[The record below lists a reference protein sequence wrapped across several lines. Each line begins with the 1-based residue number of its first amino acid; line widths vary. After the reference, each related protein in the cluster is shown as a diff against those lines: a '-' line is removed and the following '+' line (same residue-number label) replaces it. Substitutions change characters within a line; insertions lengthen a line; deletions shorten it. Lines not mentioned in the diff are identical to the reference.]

1 MLDMTPAKDK
11 TWHVYSNYVG
21 GEALYSIGRKRFEN
35 QPLHSGNIEKAY
47 DGKYFTDRK
56 EAEALRDELN
66 RQQKGEANGEEKA
79 SN

>member
-35 QPLHSGNIEKAY
+35 QPLHSGNIEKAF
-47 DGKYFTDRK
+47 DGKYFTDRE
-56 EAEALRDELN
+56 EAERLRNELN
-66 RQQKGEANGEEKA
+66 AKEGGKDGAEVF
-79 SN
+79 

>member
-47 DGKYFTDRK
+47 DGKYFEDK
-56 EAEALRDELN
+56 NEALRLCEELN
-66 RQQKGEANGEEKA
+66 TKEGGKDGETA
-79 SN
+79 